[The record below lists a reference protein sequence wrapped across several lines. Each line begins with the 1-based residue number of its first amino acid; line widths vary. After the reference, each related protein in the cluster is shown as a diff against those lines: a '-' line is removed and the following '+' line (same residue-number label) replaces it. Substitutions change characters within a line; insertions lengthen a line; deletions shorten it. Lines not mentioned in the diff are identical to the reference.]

1 MKKMKWKLFR
11 YYWQVKSFLPCS
23 RKLKKRCIFDLKA
36 DVAEFL
42 EQNPQADF
50 AAVQT
55 RFGSPRQIAA
65 AFVEEADTEALLR
78 RLRIRRWIVTAISV
92 VTIAALIVLGALYYR
107 GAKKIDDTFGGYIV
121 DTIEEHKIESSG
133 E

>member
-1 MKKMKWKLFR
+1 MKKTKWKLFR

-23 RKLKKRCIFDLKA
+23 RKLKKRCICDLKA
-36 DVAEFL
+36 DIEEFL

-55 RFGSPRQIAA
+55 RLGSPRQIAA
-65 AFVEEADTEALLR
+65 AFVDEADTEALLR
-78 RLRIRRWIVTAISV
+78 RLRIRRWVVTAIFV

-121 DTIEEHKIESSG
+121 EEVHEYDTELTG